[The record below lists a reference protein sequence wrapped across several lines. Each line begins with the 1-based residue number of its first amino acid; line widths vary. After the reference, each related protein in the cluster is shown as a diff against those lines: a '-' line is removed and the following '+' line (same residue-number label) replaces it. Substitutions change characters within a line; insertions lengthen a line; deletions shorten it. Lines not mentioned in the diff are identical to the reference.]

1 MAEKAAHFLPAV
13 RLRHFC
19 VLLENEPSYNFYLP
33 ESTYEL
39 TFLHATKPITIVTRD
54 DGVVSCSAAAV
65 LPNVKLAT
73 HVSDYRFWTVPDE
86 DYRVIDWT
94 CCALDIVHSI
104 IKYKVVYVRNSLPD
118 ALRLLKHV
126 YTAWTS
132 QSGIDA

>member
-1 MAEKAAHFLPAV
+1 MAESAAHFVPAV

-19 VLLENEPSYNFYLP
+19 VLLENGPSYNFYLP

-39 TFLHATKPITIVTRD
+39 TFLHATKPITIVTREG
-54 DGVVSCSAAAV
+54 GVAGSAAAV
-65 LPNVKLAT
+65 FSNVELAT

-94 CCALDIVHSI
+94 CSALDIVHI
-104 IKYKVVYVRNSLPD
+104 IFKYKVVYVRNSLPD

-132 QSGIDA
+132 QSGVDA

>member
-1 MAEKAAHFLPAV
+1 MAESAAHFVPAV

-19 VLLENEPSYNFYLP
+19 VLLENGPSYNFYLP

-39 TFLHATKPITIVTRD
+39 TFLHATKPITIVTREGGVD
-54 DGVVSCSAAAV
+54 DSADA
-65 LPNVKLAT
+65 LPSNVELAT

-94 CCALDIVHSI
+94 CSALDIVHI
-104 IKYKVVYVRNSLPD
+104 IFKYKVVYVRNSLPD

-132 QSGIDA
+132 QSGVDA

>member
-1 MAEKAAHFLPAV
+1 MAESVAHFVPAV

-19 VLLENEPSYNFYLP
+19 VLLENGPSYNFYLP

-39 TFLHATKPITIVTRD
+39 TFLHATKPITIVTREG
-54 DGVVSCSAAAV
+54 GVAGSAAAV
-65 LPNVKLAT
+65 FPNVELAT

-94 CCALDIVHSI
+94 YCALDIVHI
-104 IKYKVVYVRNSLPD
+104 IFKYKVVYVSNSLPD

-132 QSGIDA
+132 QSGVDA